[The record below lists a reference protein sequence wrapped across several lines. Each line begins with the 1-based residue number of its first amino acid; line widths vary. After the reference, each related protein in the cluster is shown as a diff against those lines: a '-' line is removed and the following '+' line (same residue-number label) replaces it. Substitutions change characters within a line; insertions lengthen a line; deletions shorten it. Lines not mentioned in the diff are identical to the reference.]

1 MSREEQCNNYSTVS
15 TYLLLLIHLLLYL
28 MLICFILALTSKSV
42 DRSPTMVHDSLPS
55 VTLAALAKTSVSTLS
70 KEKPF
75 MI

>member
-1 MSREEQCNNYSTVS
+1 MSREEQCNNLFHGIY
-15 TYLLLLIHLLLYL
+15 LLIHLLLYL